1 MRITFLFLTFFFN
14 VALIAQSAD
23 GYLIRMG
30 DISVINGNEDA
41 AEVPIKYFPSGE
53 WNSGV
58 LYTINGSSIELE
70 NVRLNLNTNEFEV
83 KKGLHIFTAYKRQ
96 LKSLVINTPIA
107 SFVIESRYVPELDE
121 STLSNLITLY
131 EGTSFRLFKAIK
143 VLVKKPNF
151 KPVLNTGSR
160 NVSYSTKEYFV
171 VENGNELFVLPSK
184 KRKAKK
190 MLERIIDDSSIVKS
204 NKIDVSKEDDLVKL
218 FKLLN

>member
-1 MRITFLFLTFFFN
+1 MRIAFLFLTFFFN

-30 DISVINGNEDA
+30 SVTVINGKEEVK
-41 AEVPIKYFPSGE
+41 EVPIEYFPSSE

-58 LYTINGSSIELE
+58 LNTINGSTVELE

-83 KKGLHIFTAYKRQ
+83 KKGLNIFTAYKRQ

-121 STLSNLITLY
+121 SALSNLITLY
-131 EGTSFRLFKAIK
+131 EGSSYRLFKAIK

-151 KPVLNTGSR
+151 NPVLNTGSK
-160 NVSYSTKEYFV
+160 NVSYSTKDFFL
-171 VENGNELFVLPSK
+171 VEKGNELFVLPSK

-190 MLERIIDDSSIVKS
+190 MLGRIIDDSSIVK
-204 NKIDVSKEDDLVKL
+204 K
-218 FKLLN
+218 